1 MNIDITPDLGE
12 ELGYVSPNRLWRS
25 CCVELDKQA
34 VVYFA
39 QIAIGVAVL
48 AFSAV
53 QLLRSNFQC
62 EESSPYLGLISFIIG
77 TYVPKSSS
85 SR

>member
-1 MNIDITPDLGE
+1 MNIDITPELGE
-12 ELGYVSPNRLWRS
+12 EQGYVSPNRLWRS

-39 QIAIGVAVL
+39 QIAIGVGVL

-77 TYVPKSSS
+77 TYVPKSSKN
-85 SR
+85 